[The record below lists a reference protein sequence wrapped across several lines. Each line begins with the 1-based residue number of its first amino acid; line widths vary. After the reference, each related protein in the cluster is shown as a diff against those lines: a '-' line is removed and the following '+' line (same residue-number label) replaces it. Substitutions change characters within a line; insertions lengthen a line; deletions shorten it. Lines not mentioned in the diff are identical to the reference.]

1 MTEPIY
7 PKVHPTMQ
15 ATLPP
20 PSSARPHGQRGVAL
34 YVVIIFVL
42 LSMLLA
48 LWAARSALFN
58 EILVGN
64 DADYR
69 RTFEAAQAMLQDAE
83 FDIRGVQPS
92 GAACAPT
99 AGNSD
104 ICRPPPAPA
113 IPASGSSPAVPATTG
128 ADVYFDFET
137 KDLGNMLS
145 QVQTLSPNSSHCY
158 KGICLKRTDPQ
169 DFWNDSTAMAAM
181 IASNV
186 GARYG
191 QFTGASAAATANPIL
206 AETAAGKGAWYWVEI
221 LPYIDPDGAS
231 LLSGMP
237 PGANVERFAP
247 MRTKLFV
254 YRITAL
260 ARGNKPGSE
269 VVLQSTLSLQDPLN
283 NSQ

>member
-1 MTEPIY
+1 MTRLVRLQTHHI
-7 PKVHPTMQ
+7 MQ
-15 ATLPP
+15 VTFTHLQPRRR
-20 PSSARPHGQRGVAL
+20 SSQRGMAL
-34 YVVIIFVL
+34 YVVIVFVL

-83 FDIRGVQPS
+83 FDIRGLQPNGS
-92 GAACAPT
+92 TCART

-104 ICRPPPAPA
+104 LCRPPPAPA
-113 IPASGSSPAVPATTG
+113 IPASGATPAVPATIG

-145 QVQTLSPNSSHCY
+145 MVQSLSPNSTYCY
-158 KGICLKRTDPQ
+158 KGICQKRNDPQ

-181 IASNV
+181 TATNV

-191 QFTGASAAATANPIL
+191 QFTGASAAATANTIL
-206 AETAAGKGAWYWVEI
+206 AETSTGKGAWYWVEI
-221 LPYIDPDGAS
+221 MPYIDPDGLS

-237 PGANVERFAP
+237 PGSNVERFAP
-247 MRTKLFV
+247 MRTRLFV
-254 YRITAL
+254 YRITAI

-269 VVLQSTLSLQDPLN
+269 VVLQSTLSLQDPN
-283 NSQ
+283 NSK

>member
-1 MTEPIY
+1 MGLVHLKTY
-7 PKVHPTMQ
+7 PNMQ
-15 ATLPP
+15 ATSTYLSTRP
-20 PSSARPHGQRGVAL
+20 PSGQRGMAL
-34 YVVIIFVL
+34 YVVIVFVL

-69 RTFEAAQAMLQDAE
+69 RAFEAAQAMLQDAE
-83 FDIRGVQPS
+83 FDIRGLQPD
-92 GAACAPT
+92 GNACSRT

-104 ICRPPPAPA
+104 LCRPPPSPA
-113 IPASGSSPAVPATTG
+113 IAASGTTSAVPATTG

-137 KDLGNMLS
+137 KDLGNMLAT
-145 QVQTLSPNSSHCY
+145 VQSLSPNSTRCY
-158 KGICLKRTDPQ
+158 KGICQKRNDPQ
-169 DFWNDSTAMAAM
+169 DFWNDSTTMTAMTAT
-181 IASNV
+181 NV

-191 QFTGASAAATANPIL
+191 QFTGASAAATANPLL
-206 AETAAGKGAWYWVEI
+206 AETAAGKGAWYWIEI
-221 LPYIDPDGAS
+221 MPYIDPDGLS

-237 PGANVERFAP
+237 PGSNVERFAP

-254 YRITAL
+254 YRITAI

-269 VVLQSTLSLQDPLN
+269 VVLQSTLSLQDP
-283 NSQ
+283 NSK

>member
-1 MTEPIY
+1 MEPLRSA
-7 PKVHPTMQ
+7 KRLTMH
-15 ATLPP
+15 TTPMLKP
-20 PSSARPHGQRGVAL
+20 SARHNSQRGMAL
-34 YVVIIFVL
+34 YVVIVFVL

-83 FDIRGVQPS
+83 FDIRGVQPN
-92 GAACAPT
+92 GAACTRT

-113 IPASGSSPAVPATTG
+113 IPASGATPAVPATIG

-137 KDLGNMLS
+137 KDLGNMLAT
-145 QVQTLSPNSSHCY
+145 VQALSPNSSGCY
-158 KGICLKRTDPQ
+158 KGICPKRGDPQ
-169 DFWNDSTAMAAM
+169 DFWNDSTAMTAM
-181 IASNV
+181 IATNV

-191 QFTGASAAATANPIL
+191 QFTGVSAATTANPVL
-206 AETAAGKGAWYWVEI
+206 AETTAGRGAWYWVEI
-221 LPYIDPDGAS
+221 LPYLDPNVS

-254 YRITAL
+254 YRITAI

-269 VVLQSTLSLQDPLN
+269 VVLQSTLSLQDP
-283 NSQ
+283 NSSK